1 MDKVKAVIE
10 DAGVYKIS
18 DLFTRKPSG
27 LKINETDAIV
37 VTAKTEGGGRRV
49 TRTFYFCLKPD
60 GTFYEESIARN
71 GSRARRRRLA
81 SFLRHYKLAR
91 DVKSY
96 NIKKKISEWRGV
108 PVEVIPVEKDGIKDA
123 IIYVP

>member
-10 DAGVYKIS
+10 DAGVYKIG
-18 DLFTRKPSG
+18 DLFTKKPYG

-37 VTAKTEGGGRRV
+37 VTAKAKGGDRVV

-81 SFLRHYKLAR
+81 SFLRHYKIAE
-91 DVKSY
+91 DVDSY
-96 NIKKKISEWRGV
+96 NIKKRIGEWKGV
-108 PVEVIPVEKDGIKDA
+108 SVDVIPIEKDGI
-123 IIYVP
+123 IYVP

>member
-1 MDKVKAVIE
+1 VDKVKAVIE
-10 DAGVYKIS
+10 DAGVYKIV

-37 VTAKTEGGGRRV
+37 VTAKTEEGDRTV

-96 NIKKKISEWRGV
+96 NIKKRIGEWRGV

>member
-1 MDKVKAVIE
+1 VVVVDKVKAVIE

-18 DLFTRKPSG
+18 DLFTKKPYG

-37 VTAKTEGGGRRV
+37 VTAKTKGGDMLV

-71 GSRARRRRLA
+71 GSRARRHRLA
-81 SFLRHYKLAR
+81 SFLRYYKIAE

-96 NIKKKISEWRGV
+96 NIKERIGEWGGV
-108 PVEVIPVEKDGIKDA
+108 PVEVVPIEEDG

>member
-10 DAGVYKIS
+10 DAGVYKIG

-37 VTAKTEGGGRRV
+37 VTAKTEEGDRMV

-71 GSRARRRRLA
+71 PSRARRRRLA

-96 NIKKKISEWRGV
+96 NIKRRIGEWRGV
-108 PVEVIPVEKDGIKDA
+108 PVEVIPVEKDGIKDEM
-123 IIYVP
+123 IYVP